1 MMHDHYIE
9 SKEKN
14 KENLNINNKD
24 KKDTINDIASAVFAV
39 EADVSSSYTAL
50 PNTKENKVNAKETTE
65 GDGEEKEQEK
75 KDMLDFLFSKQN
87 ELYKKQLENSQN
99 KMNNLYKIKEPFDG
113 YRIFMLSAAL
123 IHEAIELQRET
134 NWKWWKK
141 EKVTERKKIQE
152 EIIDMWHFLIQ
163 LSIEAGLD
171 SRTLIE
177 LYMKKNKE
185 NLNRQIKG
193 Y

>member
-24 KKDTINDIASAVFAV
+24 KKDTIDNIAAAA
-39 EADVSSSYTAL
+39 ADVSSSYTP
-50 PNTKENKVNAKETTE
+50 PNTEENKFDVKETTE
-65 GDGEEKEQEK
+65 GGGKAGELKK

-113 YRIFMLSAAL
+113 YRIFMLSTAL

-163 LSIEAGLD
+163 LSIEASLD
-171 SRTLIE
+171 SKALIE

>member
-1 MMHDHYIE
+1 MDILKEIFDNQKDLQARIE
-9 SKEKN
+9 MQHSDN
-14 KENLNINNKD
+14 H
-24 KKDTINDIASAVFAV
+24 F
-39 EADVSSSYTAL
+39 YQL
-50 PNTKENKVNAKETTE
+50 PEYFK
-65 GDGEEKEQEK
+65 
-75 KDMLDFLFSKQN
+75 
-87 ELYKKQLENSQN
+87 
-99 KMNNLYKIKEPFDG
+99 G
-113 YRIFMLSAAL
+113 YRIFMILTAI
-123 IHEAIELQRET
+123 IHESIELQRET

-171 SRTLIE
+171 SKALIE